1 MVLQWGGYAPALYW
15 EQNFCERGVFSMQNR
30 FPGIKKPA
38 RAAAQSRPP
47 RASRRAQPVDGRAPL
62 LLLLCAALAAV
73 SLFAFLSQRNPGRG
87 AGDGGAQGQ
96 PAPPADEG
104 AAADAAS
111 GEADGLLLLVNPW
124 TPLPEDFL
132 PGQPAPPA
140 DEGAAADAASGE
152 ADGLLLLVNPW
163 TPLPEDFLPGELV
176 PVQNDQAVDAR
187 AYPDLQDMLQDMSQA
202 GLSPLIC
209 SSYRSQERQQELY
222 DNKVQRVMAEGVS
235 LEAAQAE
242 AARWVARPGT
252 SEHQT
257 GLAVDIVSLSN
268 QMLDETQE
276 STPEFQWLAE
286 NAWKYGFILRYPNDK
301 SEKTGIAYE
310 PWHFRFV
317 GKEAAEE
324 MHDLGLCLEEY
335 LESLAD

>member
-1 MVLQWGGYAPALYW
+1 
-15 EQNFCERGVFSMQNR
+15 MQNR
-30 FPGIKKPA
+30 FPGKET
-38 RAAAQSRPP
+38 
-47 RASRRAQPVDGRAPL
+47 RRAQPVDGRARL

-73 SLFAFLSQRNPGRG
+73 SLFAFLSQRNPG
-87 AGDGGAQGQ
+87 Q
-96 PAPPADEG
+96 PAAPMQELSEPEPASD
-104 AAADAAS
+104 
-111 GEADGLLLLVNPW
+111 EADGLLLLVNPW
-124 TPLPEDFL
+124 TPLPEDF
-132 PGQPAPPA
+132 
-140 DEGAAADAASGE
+140 
-152 ADGLLLLVNPW
+152 V
-163 TPLPEDFLPGELV
+163 PGELV

-235 LEAAQAE
+235 REAAQAE

-286 NAWKYGFILRYPNDK
+286 NAWKYGFILRYPSDK

>member
-1 MVLQWGGYAPALYW
+1 
-15 EQNFCERGVFSMQNR
+15 MQNR
-30 FPGIKKPA
+30 FPDQEPA
-38 RAAAQSRPP
+38 RAVAQSRPP

-87 AGDGGAQGQ
+87 AGDGGAQGR
-96 PAPPADEG
+96 PTPPSEASSSSAPPADEG
-104 AAADAAS
+104 VASDAAFN
-111 GEADGLLLLVNPW
+111 E
-124 TPLPEDFL
+124 ED
-132 PGQPAPPA
+132 
-140 DEGAAADAASGE
+140 D
-152 ADGLLLLVNPW
+152 LLLLVNPW

-176 PVQNDQAVDAR
+176 PAQNDQAVDAR

-235 LEAAQAE
+235 REEAQAE

-286 NAWKYGFILRYPNDK
+286 NSWKYGFILRYPEDK

>member
-1 MVLQWGGYAPALYW
+1 
-15 EQNFCERGVFSMQNR
+15 MQNR
-30 FPGIKKPA
+30 FPGKETR
-38 RAAAQSRPP
+38 RAAAQSRGPQAFR
-47 RASRRAQPVDGRAPL
+47 RAHAQPVDGRARL

-111 GEADGLLLLVNPW
+111 D
-124 TPLPEDFL
+124 
-132 PGQPAPPA
+132 
-140 DEGAAADAASGE
+140 E

-187 AYPDLQDMLQDMSQA
+187 AYPDLQDMLGDMSQA

-222 DNKVQRVMAEGVS
+222 DNKVQRVMAEGAS
-235 LEAAQAE
+235 REAAQAE

-286 NAWKYGFILRYPNDK
+286 NAWKYGFILRYPSDK

-324 MHDLGLCLEEY
+324 MHDLGLCLEQY

>member
-1 MVLQWGGYAPALYW
+1 MVLQWGGYAAALYW
-15 EQNFCERGVFSMQNR
+15 EQNFCRGQSFCERGVFSMQNR
-30 FPGIKKPA
+30 FPGKETR
-38 RAAAQSRPP
+38 RAAAQSRGPQAFR
-47 RASRRAQPVDGRAPL
+47 RAHAQPVDGRAPL

-104 AAADAAS
+104 AASDAA
-111 GEADGLLLLVNPW
+111 
-124 TPLPEDFL
+124 F
-132 PGQPAPPA
+132 
-140 DEGAAADAASGE
+140 GE

-286 NAWKYGFILRYPNDK
+286 NAWKYGFILRYPSDK

>member
-1 MVLQWGGYAPALYW
+1 MQWRGYAAALYW
-15 EQNFCERGVFSMQNR
+15 EQNFCRGQNFCERGVFSMQNR
-30 FPGIKKPA
+30 FPGKETR

-111 GEADGLLLLVNPW
+111 DEADGLLLLVNPW
-124 TPLPEDFL
+124 TPLPEDF
-132 PGQPAPPA
+132 
-140 DEGAAADAASGE
+140 
-152 ADGLLLLVNPW
+152 V
-163 TPLPEDFLPGELV
+163 PGELV

-235 LEAAQAE
+235 REAAQAE

>member
-1 MVLQWGGYAPALYW
+1 MRRSPCSPFSPSGIRGAAPGTA
-15 EQNFCERGVFSMQNR
+15 
-30 FPGIKKPA
+30 A
-38 RAAAQSRPP
+38 RRDSPP
-47 RASRRAQPVDGRAPL
+47 RPQTRGPQPT
-62 LLLLCAALAAV
+62 
-73 SLFAFLSQRNPGRG
+73 
-87 AGDGGAQGQ
+87 
-96 PAPPADEG
+96 PP
-104 AAADAAS
+104 
-111 GEADGLLLLVNPW
+111 P
-124 TPLPEDFL
+124 
-132 PGQPAPPA
+132 

>member
-1 MVLQWGGYAPALYW
+1 
-15 EQNFCERGVFSMQNR
+15 MQNR
-30 FPGIKKPA
+30 FPDQEPA
-38 RAAAQSRPP
+38 RAVAQSRPP

-62 LLLLCAALAAV
+62 LLFLCAALAAV
-73 SLFAFLSQRNPGRG
+73 SLFSFLSQRNPGRG
-87 AGDGGAQGQ
+87 AGDGGAQGR
-96 PAPPADEG
+96 PTPPSEASSSSAPPADEG

-111 GEADGLLLLVNPW
+111 DEADGLLLLVNPW
-124 TPLPEDFL
+124 TPLPEDF
-132 PGQPAPPA
+132 
-140 DEGAAADAASGE
+140 
-152 ADGLLLLVNPW
+152 V
-163 TPLPEDFLPGELV
+163 PGELV

-187 AYPDLQDMLQDMSQA
+187 AYPDLQNMLQDMSQA

-222 DNKVQRVMAEGVS
+222 DNKVQRVMAEGAS

-286 NAWKYGFILRYPNDK
+286 NAWKYGFILRYPSDK

>member
-1 MVLQWGGYAPALYW
+1 MVLQWRGYAAALYW

-30 FPGIKKPA
+30 FPDQEPA
-38 RAAAQSRPP
+38 RAVAQSRPP
-47 RASRRAQPVDGRAPL
+47 RASRRAQAVDGRAPL

-96 PAPPADEG
+96 PVPPADEG
-104 AAADAAS
+104 AAADAAF

-124 TPLPEDFL
+124 TPLPEDF
-132 PGQPAPPA
+132 
-140 DEGAAADAASGE
+140 
-152 ADGLLLLVNPW
+152 V
-163 TPLPEDFLPGELV
+163 PGELV

-187 AYPDLQDMLQDMSQA
+187 AYPDLQNMLGDMSEA

-242 AARWVARPGT
+242 AARWVALPGT

-257 GLAVDIVSLSN
+257 GLAVDIVSLFN

>member
-1 MVLQWGGYAPALYW
+1 MQWGGYATALYW
-15 EQNFCERGVFSMQNR
+15 GQNFCRGQSFCRGQNFCERGVFSMQNR
-30 FPGIKKPA
+30 FPNQEPA
-38 RAAAQSRPP
+38 RAVAQSRPP

-62 LLLLCAALAAV
+62 LLFLCAALAVV

-96 PAPPADEG
+96 PAPPSEASSSSAPPADEG

-124 TPLPEDFL
+124 TPLPEDF
-132 PGQPAPPA
+132 
-140 DEGAAADAASGE
+140 
-152 ADGLLLLVNPW
+152 V
-163 TPLPEDFLPGELV
+163 PGELV

-222 DNKVQRVMAEGVS
+222 DNKVQRVMAEGAS
-235 LEAAQAE
+235 REAAQAE

-257 GLAVDIVSLSN
+257 GLAVDIVSLFN

-286 NAWKYGFILRYPNDK
+286 NAWKYGFILRYPSDK

>member
-1 MVLQWGGYAPALYW
+1 
-15 EQNFCERGVFSMQNR
+15 MQNR
-30 FPGIKKPA
+30 FPNQEPA
-38 RAAAQSRPP
+38 RAVAQSRPP

-124 TPLPEDFL
+124 TPLPEDF
-132 PGQPAPPA
+132 
-140 DEGAAADAASGE
+140 
-152 ADGLLLLVNPW
+152 V
-163 TPLPEDFLPGELV
+163 PGELV

-222 DNKVQRVMAEGVS
+222 DNKVQRVMAEGAS
-235 LEAAQAE
+235 REAAQAE

-286 NAWKYGFILRYPNDK
+286 NAWKYGFILRDPNDK

>member
-1 MVLQWGGYAPALYW
+1 MVLQWRGYAAALYW
-15 EQNFCERGVFSMQNR
+15 EQNYCRGQNFCERGVFSMQNR
-30 FPGIKKPA
+30 FPNQEPA
-38 RAAAQSRPP
+38 RAVAQSRPP

-62 LLLLCAALAAV
+62 LLFLCAALAAV

-124 TPLPEDFL
+124 TPLPEDF
-132 PGQPAPPA
+132 Q
-140 DEGAAADAASGE
+140 
-152 ADGLLLLVNPW
+152 
-163 TPLPEDFLPGELV
+163 PGELV

-187 AYPDLQDMLQDMSQA
+187 AYPDLQDMLGDMSEA

-235 LEAAQAE
+235 REAAQAE

>member
-1 MVLQWGGYAPALYW
+1 MVLQWRGYAAALYW
-15 EQNFCERGVFSMQNR
+15 VQNFCERGVFSMQNR
-30 FPGIKKPA
+30 FPGKETR
-38 RAAAQSRPP
+38 RAVAQSRPP
-47 RASRRAQPVDGRAPL
+47 RASRRAQPVDSRARL

-73 SLFAFLSQRNPGRG
+73 SLFAFLSHPGR
-87 AGDGGAQGQ
+87 
-96 PAPPADEG
+96 PAPAVAPSAGEG
-104 AAADAAS
+104 GAADAAS

-124 TPLPEDFL
+124 TPLPEDF
-132 PGQPAPPA
+132 
-140 DEGAAADAASGE
+140 
-152 ADGLLLLVNPW
+152 V
-163 TPLPEDFLPGELV
+163 PGELV

-187 AYPDLQDMLQDMSQA
+187 AYPDLQDMLGDMSQA

-222 DNKVQRVMAEGVS
+222 DNKVQRVMDEGAS

-286 NAWKYGFILRYPNDK
+286 NAWKYGFILRYPSDK

-317 GKEAAEE
+317 GKEAAAEI
-324 MHDLGLCLEEY
+324 HDLGLCLEEY

>member
-1 MVLQWGGYAPALYW
+1 
-15 EQNFCERGVFSMQNR
+15 MQNR
-30 FPGIKKPA
+30 FPDQEPA
-38 RAAAQSRPP
+38 RAVAQSRPP

-73 SLFAFLSQRNPGRG
+73 SLFAFLSQRNPERG

-111 GEADGLLLLVNPW
+111 D
-124 TPLPEDFL
+124 
-132 PGQPAPPA
+132 
-140 DEGAAADAASGE
+140 E

-187 AYPDLQDMLQDMSQA
+187 AYPDLQDMLGDMSQA

-286 NAWKYGFILRYPNDK
+286 NAWKYGFILRYPSDK

>member
-1 MVLQWGGYAPALYW
+1 
-15 EQNFCERGVFSMQNR
+15 MQNR
-30 FPGIKKPA
+30 FPNQEPA
-38 RAAAQSRPP
+38 RAVAQSRPP

-124 TPLPEDFL
+124 TPLPEDF
-132 PGQPAPPA
+132 
-140 DEGAAADAASGE
+140 
-152 ADGLLLLVNPW
+152 V
-163 TPLPEDFLPGELV
+163 PGELV

-187 AYPDLQDMLQDMSQA
+187 AYPDLQNMLGDMSEA

-235 LEAAQAE
+235 REAAQAE

-286 NAWKYGFILRYPNDK
+286 NAWKYGFILRYPSDK

>member
-1 MVLQWGGYAPALYW
+1 
-15 EQNFCERGVFSMQNR
+15 MQNR
-30 FPGIKKPA
+30 FPDQEPA
-38 RAAAQSRPP
+38 RAVAQSRPP
-47 RASRRAQPVDGRAPL
+47 QAFRRAQPVDGRAPL

-111 GEADGLLLLVNPW
+111 DEADGLLLLVNPW
-124 TPLPEDFL
+124 TPLPEDF
-132 PGQPAPPA
+132 
-140 DEGAAADAASGE
+140 
-152 ADGLLLLVNPW
+152 V
-163 TPLPEDFLPGELV
+163 PGELV

-235 LEAAQAE
+235 REAAQAE

-286 NAWKYGFILRYPNDK
+286 NSWKYGFILRYPNDK

-317 GKEAAEE
+317 GKEAAAE

>member
-1 MVLQWGGYAPALYW
+1 
-15 EQNFCERGVFSMQNR
+15 MQNR
-30 FPGIKKPA
+30 FPDQEPA
-38 RAAAQSRPP
+38 RAVAQSRPP
-47 RASRRAQPVDGRAPL
+47 RASRRAQPVDGRARL

-87 AGDGGAQGQ
+87 AGDGGTQGQ

-104 AAADAAS
+104 AAADAAF
-111 GEADGLLLLVNPW
+111 GEAD
-124 TPLPEDFL
+124 D
-132 PGQPAPPA
+132 
-140 DEGAAADAASGE
+140 
-152 ADGLLLLVNPW
+152 LLLLVNPW

-222 DNKVQRVMAEGVS
+222 DNKVQRVMDEGVS

-242 AARWVARPGT
+242 AARWVALPGT

-257 GLAVDIVSLSN
+257 GLAVDIVSLFN

-286 NAWKYGFILRYPNDK
+286 NAWKYGFILRYPEDK

>member
-30 FPGIKKPA
+30 FPNQEPA
-38 RAAAQSRPP
+38 RAVAQSRPP

-235 LEAAQAE
+235 REAAQAE

>member
-1 MVLQWGGYAPALYW
+1 
-15 EQNFCERGVFSMQNR
+15 MQNR
-30 FPGIKKPA
+30 FPNQEPA
-38 RAAAQSRPP
+38 RAVAQSRPP

-62 LLLLCAALAAV
+62 LLFLCAALAAV

-124 TPLPEDFL
+124 TPLPEDF
-132 PGQPAPPA
+132 
-140 DEGAAADAASGE
+140 
-152 ADGLLLLVNPW
+152 V
-163 TPLPEDFLPGELV
+163 PGELV

-187 AYPDLQDMLQDMSQA
+187 AYPDLQDMLGDMSQA

-286 NAWKYGFILRYPNDK
+286 NAWKYGFILRYPSDK

>member
-1 MVLQWGGYAPALYW
+1 MVLQWGGYATALYW
-15 EQNFCERGVFSMQNR
+15 GQNFCERGVFSMQNR
-30 FPGIKKPA
+30 FPNQEPA
-38 RAAAQSRPP
+38 RAVAQSRPP
-47 RASRRAQPVDGRAPL
+47 RASRRAHAQPVDGRAPL

-87 AGDGGAQGQ
+87 AGDGGAQGR
-96 PAPPADEG
+96 PTPPSEASSSSAPPADEG
-104 AAADAAS
+104 VASDAAFN
-111 GEADGLLLLVNPW
+111 EAD
-124 TPLPEDFL
+124 D
-132 PGQPAPPA
+132 
-140 DEGAAADAASGE
+140 
-152 ADGLLLLVNPW
+152 LLLLVNPW

-187 AYPDLQDMLQDMSQA
+187 AYPDLQNMLGDMSQA

-235 LEAAQAE
+235 REEAQAE

>member
-1 MVLQWGGYAPALYW
+1 MVLQWGGYAAALYW
-15 EQNFCERGVFSMQNR
+15 GQSFCRGQNFCERGVFSMQNR
-30 FPGIKKPA
+30 FPGKETR
-38 RAAAQSRPP
+38 RAAAQSRGPQAFR
-47 RASRRAQPVDGRAPL
+47 RAHAQPVDGRAPL

-124 TPLPEDFL
+124 TPLPEDF
-132 PGQPAPPA
+132 
-140 DEGAAADAASGE
+140 
-152 ADGLLLLVNPW
+152 V
-163 TPLPEDFLPGELV
+163 PGELV

-235 LEAAQAE
+235 REAAQAE

-286 NAWKYGFILRYPNDK
+286 NAWKYGFILRYPSDK

>member
-1 MVLQWGGYAPALYW
+1 MVLQWRGYAAALYW
-15 EQNFCERGVFSMQNR
+15 EQNYCRGQNFCERGVFSMQNR
-30 FPGIKKPA
+30 FPEKETR
-38 RAAAQSRPP
+38 RAAAQSRGPQAFR
-47 RASRRAQPVDGRAPL
+47 RAHAQPVDGRARL
-62 LLLLCAALAAV
+62 LLFLCAALAAV
-73 SLFAFLSQRNPGRG
+73 SLFAFLSQQNPGRG

-111 GEADGLLLLVNPW
+111 DEADGLLLLVNPW
-124 TPLPEDFL
+124 TPLPEDF
-132 PGQPAPPA
+132 
-140 DEGAAADAASGE
+140 
-152 ADGLLLLVNPW
+152 V
-163 TPLPEDFLPGELV
+163 PGELV

-187 AYPDLQDMLQDMSQA
+187 AYPDLQDMLGDMSQA

-222 DNKVQRVMAEGVS
+222 DNKVQRVMAEGAS

-286 NAWKYGFILRYPNDK
+286 NAWKYGFILRYPSDK

>member
-1 MVLQWGGYAPALYW
+1 
-15 EQNFCERGVFSMQNR
+15 MQNR
-30 FPGIKKPA
+30 FPNQEPA
-38 RAAAQSRPP
+38 RAVAQSRPP

-111 GEADGLLLLVNPW
+111 D
-124 TPLPEDFL
+124 
-132 PGQPAPPA
+132 
-140 DEGAAADAASGE
+140 E

-187 AYPDLQDMLQDMSQA
+187 AYPDLQDMLGDMSQA

-235 LEAAQAE
+235 REAAQAE

-286 NAWKYGFILRYPNDK
+286 NAWKYGFILRYPSDK

>member
-1 MVLQWGGYAPALYW
+1 MVLQWRGYAAALYW
-15 EQNFCERGVFSMQNR
+15 GQNFCRGQSFCERGVFSMQNR
-30 FPGIKKPA
+30 FPDQEPA
-38 RAAAQSRPP
+38 RAVAQSRPP

-73 SLFAFLSQRNPGRG
+73 SLFAFLSHPGRPAPAVAPS
-87 AGDGGAQGQ
+87 AGEGGASR
-96 PAPPADEG
+96 
-104 AAADAAS
+104 AA
-111 GEADGLLLLVNPW
+111 
-124 TPLPEDFL
+124 F
-132 PGQPAPPA
+132 
-140 DEGAAADAASGE
+140 GE

-187 AYPDLQDMLQDMSQA
+187 AYPDLQDMLGDMSQA

-222 DNKVQRVMAEGVS
+222 DNKVQRVMDEGVS

-317 GKEAAEE
+317 GKEAAAEI
-324 MHDLGLCLEEY
+324 HDLGLCLEEY

>member
-1 MVLQWGGYAPALYW
+1 MVLQWRGYAPALYW
-15 EQNFCERGVFSMQNR
+15 GQNYCRGQNFCERGVFSMQNR
-30 FPGIKKPA
+30 FPGKETR

-62 LLLLCAALAAV
+62 LLFLCAALAAV
-73 SLFAFLSQRNPGRG
+73 SLFAFLSHPGRPAPAVAPS
-87 AGDGGAQGQ
+87 AGEGGASR
-96 PAPPADEG
+96 
-104 AAADAAS
+104 AAS

-124 TPLPEDFL
+124 TPLPEDF
-132 PGQPAPPA
+132 
-140 DEGAAADAASGE
+140 
-152 ADGLLLLVNPW
+152 V
-163 TPLPEDFLPGELV
+163 PGELV

-187 AYPDLQDMLQDMSQA
+187 AYPDLQDMLGDMSQA

-286 NAWKYGFILRYPNDK
+286 NAWKYGFILRYPSDK

>member
-15 EQNFCERGVFSMQNR
+15 GQNFCERGVFSMQNR
-30 FPGIKKPA
+30 FPGKETR
-38 RAAAQSRPP
+38 RAAAQSRGPQAFR
-47 RASRRAQPVDGRAPL
+47 RAHAQPVDGRAPL

-73 SLFAFLSQRNPGRG
+73 SLFAFLSHPGRPAPAVAPS
-87 AGDGGAQGQ
+87 AGEGGASR
-96 PAPPADEG
+96 
-104 AAADAAS
+104 AAS
-111 GEADGLLLLVNPW
+111 GEAD
-124 TPLPEDFL
+124 D
-132 PGQPAPPA
+132 
-140 DEGAAADAASGE
+140 
-152 ADGLLLLVNPW
+152 LLLLVNPW

-187 AYPDLQDMLQDMSQA
+187 AYPDLQDMLGDMSQA

-222 DNKVQRVMAEGVS
+222 DNKVQRVMDEGVS

-286 NAWKYGFILRYPNDK
+286 NAWKYGFILRYPSDK

>member
-1 MVLQWGGYAPALYW
+1 
-15 EQNFCERGVFSMQNR
+15 
-30 FPGIKKPA
+30 
-38 RAAAQSRPP
+38 
-47 RASRRAQPVDGRAPL
+47 VDGRAPL

-124 TPLPEDFL
+124 TPLPEDF
-132 PGQPAPPA
+132 
-140 DEGAAADAASGE
+140 
-152 ADGLLLLVNPW
+152 V
-163 TPLPEDFLPGELV
+163 PGELV

-187 AYPDLQDMLQDMSQA
+187 AYPDLQNMLGDMSQA

-235 LEAAQAE
+235 REAAQAE

-286 NAWKYGFILRYPNDK
+286 NSWKYGFILRYPNDK

>member
-1 MVLQWGGYAPALYW
+1 
-15 EQNFCERGVFSMQNR
+15 MQNR
-30 FPGIKKPA
+30 FPGKETRLA
-38 RAAAQSRPP
+38 VAQSRPP
-47 RASRRAQPVDGRAPL
+47 RAFRRAQPVDGRAPL
-62 LLLLCAALAAV
+62 LLFLCAALAAV

-124 TPLPEDFL
+124 TPLPEDF
-132 PGQPAPPA
+132 
-140 DEGAAADAASGE
+140 
-152 ADGLLLLVNPW
+152 V
-163 TPLPEDFLPGELV
+163 PGELV

-187 AYPDLQDMLQDMSQA
+187 AYPDLQDMLGDMSQA

-222 DNKVQRVMAEGVS
+222 DNKVQRVMAEGAS
-235 LEAAQAE
+235 REAAQAE

>member
-1 MVLQWGGYAPALYW
+1 
-15 EQNFCERGVFSMQNR
+15 MQNR
-30 FPGIKKPA
+30 FPDQEPA
-38 RAAAQSRPP
+38 RAVAQSRPP

-96 PAPPADEG
+96 PVPPADEG
-104 AAADAAS
+104 AAADAAF

-124 TPLPEDFL
+124 TPLPEDF
-132 PGQPAPPA
+132 
-140 DEGAAADAASGE
+140 
-152 ADGLLLLVNPW
+152 V
-163 TPLPEDFLPGELV
+163 PGELV

-187 AYPDLQDMLQDMSQA
+187 AYPDLQNMLDDMSEA

-222 DNKVQRVMAEGVS
+222 DNKVQRVMDEGVS

-286 NAWKYGFILRYPNDK
+286 NAWKYGFILRYPSDK

-317 GKEAAEE
+317 GKEAAAEI
-324 MHDLGLCLEEY
+324 HDLGLCLEEY

>member
-1 MVLQWGGYAPALYW
+1 MVLQWRGYAAALYW
-15 EQNFCERGVFSMQNR
+15 VQNFCERGVFSMQNR
-30 FPGIKKPA
+30 FPGKET
-38 RAAAQSRPP
+38 
-47 RASRRAQPVDGRAPL
+47 RRAQPVDGRAPL
-62 LLLLCAALAAV
+62 LLFLCAALAAV

-96 PAPPADEG
+96 PAPPAGEG
-104 AAADAAS
+104 AAADAAF

-124 TPLPEDFL
+124 TPLPEDF
-132 PGQPAPPA
+132 
-140 DEGAAADAASGE
+140 
-152 ADGLLLLVNPW
+152 V
-163 TPLPEDFLPGELV
+163 PGELV

-187 AYPDLQDMLQDMSQA
+187 AYPDLQNMLGDMSEA

-235 LEAAQAE
+235 REAAQAE

>member
-1 MVLQWGGYAPALYW
+1 
-15 EQNFCERGVFSMQNR
+15 MQNR
-30 FPGIKKPA
+30 FPGKETR
-38 RAAAQSRPP
+38 RAAAQSRGPQAFR
-47 RASRRAQPVDGRAPL
+47 RAHAQPVDGRAPL

-124 TPLPEDFL
+124 TPLPED
-132 PGQPAPPA
+132 
-140 DEGAAADAASGE
+140 S
-152 ADGLLLLVNPW
+152 V
-163 TPLPEDFLPGELV
+163 PGELV

-187 AYPDLQDMLQDMSQA
+187 AYPDLQDMLGDMSQA

-222 DNKVQRVMAEGVS
+222 DNKVQRVMAEGAS
-235 LEAAQAE
+235 REAAQAE

-286 NAWKYGFILRYPNDK
+286 NAWKYGFILRYPSDK

>member
-1 MVLQWGGYAPALYW
+1 MVLQWRGYAAALYW
-15 EQNFCERGVFSMQNR
+15 VQNFCERGVFSMQNR
-30 FPGIKKPA
+30 FPNQEPA
-38 RAAAQSRPP
+38 RAVAQSRPP

-62 LLLLCAALAAV
+62 LLFLCAALAAV

-111 GEADGLLLLVNPW
+111 D
-124 TPLPEDFL
+124 
-132 PGQPAPPA
+132 
-140 DEGAAADAASGE
+140 E

-235 LEAAQAE
+235 REAAQAE

>member
-1 MVLQWGGYAPALYW
+1 MVLQWGGYAAALYW
-15 EQNFCERGVFSMQNR
+15 GQSFCRGQNFCERGVFSMQNR
-30 FPGIKKPA
+30 FPGKETR
-38 RAAAQSRPP
+38 RAAAQSRGPQAFR
-47 RASRRAQPVDGRAPL
+47 RAHAQPVDGRAPL

-96 PAPPADEG
+96 PAPPAGEG
-104 AAADAAS
+104 AAADAAF

-124 TPLPEDFL
+124 TPLPEDF
-132 PGQPAPPA
+132 
-140 DEGAAADAASGE
+140 
-152 ADGLLLLVNPW
+152 VPW
-163 TPLPEDFLPGELV
+163 ELV

-187 AYPDLQDMLQDMSQA
+187 AYPDLQNMLGDMSEA

-222 DNKVQRVMAEGVS
+222 DNKVQRVMAEGAS
-235 LEAAQAE
+235 REAAQAE
-242 AARWVARPGT
+242 AARWVALPGT

>member
-1 MVLQWGGYAPALYW
+1 MVLQWGGYAAALYW
-15 EQNFCERGVFSMQNR
+15 GQNFCRGQSFCRGQNFCERGVFSMQNR
-30 FPGIKKPA
+30 FPGKETR

-62 LLLLCAALAAV
+62 LLLLCAALAVV

-87 AGDGGAQGQ
+87 AGDGGAQ
-96 PAPPADEG
+96 
-104 AAADAAS
+104 
-111 GEADGLLLLVNPW
+111 
-124 TPLPEDFL
+124 
-132 PGQPAPPA
+132 GQPAPPA

-187 AYPDLQDMLQDMSQA
+187 AYPDLQDMLGDMSQA

-222 DNKVQRVMAEGVS
+222 DNKVQRVMAEGAS
-235 LEAAQAE
+235 REAAQAE

-286 NAWKYGFILRYPNDK
+286 NAWKYGFILRYPEDK

-317 GKEAAEE
+317 GKEAAAE

>member
-15 EQNFCERGVFSMQNR
+15 GQNFCERGVFSMQNR
-30 FPGIKKPA
+30 FPGKETR
-38 RAAAQSRPP
+38 RAAAQSRGPQAFR
-47 RASRRAQPVDGRAPL
+47 RAHAQPVDGRAPL

-73 SLFAFLSQRNPGRG
+73 SLFAFLSHPGRPAPAVAPS
-87 AGDGGAQGQ
+87 AGEGGA
-96 PAPPADEG
+96 
-104 AAADAAS
+104 S
-111 GEADGLLLLVNPW
+111 R
-124 TPLPEDFL
+124 
-132 PGQPAPPA
+132 
-140 DEGAAADAASGE
+140 AASGE

-187 AYPDLQDMLQDMSQA
+187 AYPDLQDMLGDMSQA

-222 DNKVQRVMAEGVS
+222 DNKVQRVMDEGVS

-286 NAWKYGFILRYPNDK
+286 NAWKYGFILRYPSDK

>member
-1 MVLQWGGYAPALYW
+1 
-15 EQNFCERGVFSMQNR
+15 MQNR
-30 FPGIKKPA
+30 FPNQEPA
-38 RAAAQSRPP
+38 RAVAQSRPP
-47 RASRRAQPVDGRAPL
+47 RASRRARAQPVDGRAPL

-87 AGDGGAQGQ
+87 AGDGGAQGR
-96 PAPPADEG
+96 PTPPSEASSSSAPPADEG
-104 AAADAAS
+104 VASDAAFN
-111 GEADGLLLLVNPW
+111 E
-124 TPLPEDFL
+124 ED
-132 PGQPAPPA
+132 
-140 DEGAAADAASGE
+140 D
-152 ADGLLLLVNPW
+152 LLLLVNPW

-235 LEAAQAE
+235 REEAQAE

-286 NAWKYGFILRYPNDK
+286 NSWKYGFILRYPEDK

-335 LESLAD
+335 LESYED

>member
-1 MVLQWGGYAPALYW
+1 MVLQWRGYATALYW
-15 EQNFCERGVFSMQNR
+15 VQNFCRGQSFCRGQNFCERGVFSMQNR
-30 FPGIKKPA
+30 FPGKET
-38 RAAAQSRPP
+38 
-47 RASRRAQPVDGRAPL
+47 RRAQPVDGRAPL

-104 AAADAAS
+104 AASDAAF

-124 TPLPEDFL
+124 TPLPEDF
-132 PGQPAPPA
+132 
-140 DEGAAADAASGE
+140 
-152 ADGLLLLVNPW
+152 V
-163 TPLPEDFLPGELV
+163 PGELV

-222 DNKVQRVMAEGVS
+222 DNKVQRVMAEGAS
-235 LEAAQAE
+235 REAAQAE

>member
-1 MVLQWGGYAPALYW
+1 
-15 EQNFCERGVFSMQNR
+15 MQNR
-30 FPGIKKPA
+30 FPGKETR
-38 RAAAQSRPP
+38 RAAAQSRGPQAFR
-47 RASRRAQPVDGRAPL
+47 RAHAQPVDGRAPL
-62 LLLLCAALAAV
+62 LLLLCAALAAI

-87 AGDGGAQGQ
+87 AGDGGAQGR
-96 PAPPADEG
+96 PTPPSEASSSSAPPADEG
-104 AAADAAS
+104 VASDAAFN
-111 GEADGLLLLVNPW
+111 E
-124 TPLPEDFL
+124 ED
-132 PGQPAPPA
+132 
-140 DEGAAADAASGE
+140 D
-152 ADGLLLLVNPW
+152 LLLLVNPW

-235 LEAAQAE
+235 REEAQAE

-286 NAWKYGFILRYPNDK
+286 NSWKYGFILRYPEDK

>member
-1 MVLQWGGYAPALYW
+1 MQWGGYAAALYW
-15 EQNFCERGVFSMQNR
+15 GQSFCRGQNFCERGVFSMQNR
-30 FPGIKKPA
+30 FPGKETR
-38 RAAAQSRPP
+38 RAAAQSRGPQAFR
-47 RASRRAQPVDGRAPL
+47 RAHAQPVDGRAPL

-111 GEADGLLLLVNPW
+111 DEADGLLLLVNPW
-124 TPLPEDFL
+124 TPLPEDF
-132 PGQPAPPA
+132 
-140 DEGAAADAASGE
+140 
-152 ADGLLLLVNPW
+152 V
-163 TPLPEDFLPGELV
+163 PGELV
-176 PVQNDQAVDAR
+176 PVQNDQAVDAQ

-222 DNKVQRVMAEGVS
+222 DNKVQRVMDEGAS
-235 LEAAQAE
+235 REAAQAE

>member
-1 MVLQWGGYAPALYW
+1 
-15 EQNFCERGVFSMQNR
+15 MQNR
-30 FPGIKKPA
+30 FPGKETR

-47 RASRRAQPVDGRAPL
+47 RAFRRAQPVDGRAPL
-62 LLLLCAALAAV
+62 LLFLCAALAAV

-96 PAPPADEG
+96 PAPPAGEG

-124 TPLPEDFL
+124 TPLPEDF
-132 PGQPAPPA
+132 
-140 DEGAAADAASGE
+140 
-152 ADGLLLLVNPW
+152 V
-163 TPLPEDFLPGELV
+163 PGELV

-187 AYPDLQDMLQDMSQA
+187 AYPDLQDMLGDMSQA

-235 LEAAQAE
+235 REAAQAE

-286 NAWKYGFILRYPNDK
+286 NAWKYGFILRYPSDK

>member
-1 MVLQWGGYAPALYW
+1 
-15 EQNFCERGVFSMQNR
+15 MQNR
-30 FPGIKKPA
+30 YPNQEPA
-38 RAAAQSRPP
+38 RAVAQSRPP

-87 AGDGGAQGQ
+87 AGDGGAQGR
-96 PAPPADEG
+96 PTPPSEASSSSAPPADE
-104 AAADAAS
+104 AVASDAAFN
-111 GEADGLLLLVNPW
+111 EAD
-124 TPLPEDFL
+124 D
-132 PGQPAPPA
+132 
-140 DEGAAADAASGE
+140 
-152 ADGLLLLVNPW
+152 LLLLVNPW

-187 AYPDLQDMLQDMSQA
+187 AYPDLQDMLGDMSEA

-235 LEAAQAE
+235 REAAQAE

-286 NAWKYGFILRYPNDK
+286 NAWKYGFILRYPSDK

-317 GKEAAEE
+317 GKEAAAEI
-324 MHDLGLCLEEY
+324 HDLGLCLEEY